1 MKLFRAYELLLL
13 ITTIIHSKCNFADI
27 DYTTKLVFDGSEDF
41 ESLTPVIL
49 PNIIINWI
57 QFAEKF
63 SGMDLNALDIGDILS
78 GNPTNP
84 LTSSSGATGE
94 SIVLSNS
101 GVSTNLVCGVGS
113 GTTLGKGALSV
124 HFMDTPVSQ
133 FGFRV
138 EKVGD
143 GNYGNVLLKFYNR
156 EGVQVG
162 NKDFL
167 QDAINLGDNVA
178 FRGTGADT
186 VAGFTVSSFGS
197 GICIDDL
204 RFLLATTAPSH
215 VPSLS
220 IVPTLGERPTDGPS
234 LSVHPSSQPSI
245 RPSGLPSIVPSLAP
259 TTRFKP
265 SVAPSKTI
273 SENPSVAPSIE
284 PSGTPSAQPAVS
296 PSTMPSGMPS
306 SKPSRRKTP
315 IPTNSPTPK
324 VNMRPVPLTSMPSSF
339 PSSQH
344 FNILINILIDI
355 QNILIDILIDQN
367 QNKQKWGII

>member
-186 VAGFTVSSFGS
+186 VAGFTVLSFGS
-197 GICIDDL
+197 GICIDDMH
-204 RFLLATTAPSH
+204 FTSH
-215 VPSLS
+215 
-220 IVPTLGERPTDGPS
+220 I
-234 LSVHPSSQPSI
+234 
-245 RPSGLPSIVPSLAP
+245 
-259 TTRFKP
+259 
-265 SVAPSKTI
+265 
-273 SENPSVAPSIE
+273 
-284 PSGTPSAQPAVS
+284 
-296 PSTMPSGMPS
+296 
-306 SKPSRRKTP
+306 
-315 IPTNSPTPK
+315 
-324 VNMRPVPLTSMPSSF
+324 
-339 PSSQH
+339 
-344 FNILINILIDI
+344 
-355 QNILIDILIDQN
+355 
-367 QNKQKWGII
+367 